1 MPGIPSLAAAP
12 IAWAVIPHFSP
23 ATSSQS
29 PIPASTSR
37 SASTVTTMGQ
47 ANSTAPGNYTFTSAG
62 NLLPYAEGNYAV
74 GCIAINV
81 PGKTE
86 GSVVPCHVFYPVSKD
101 HAGEGERPAWLA
113 IEYAQALGVAQLANT
128 FTECGGVALMTIFGQ
143 AATGCLKLPTPIGAP
158 PAPAPSAGWPC
169 CIMSHS
175 LTAWPLHQSAMAL
188 SIAGQGAVVV
198 CPTHCD
204 RTACVALTHGP
215 GPQRLLATYLPWDKK
230 CQEIRAAL
238 PPGASD
244 DEVRKLGLAWRQ
256 SQNEQRLAELDA
268 SLDHLN
274 ATLAAARPDLFAR
287 PFKEGR
293 PFARVRDNVA
303 VVGMSFGGATAAA
316 FALRDGSRAVPRV
329 THCFLLDPWIEQEDV
344 SPLSAADLDRPLHK
358 TLRTLRVWLDMGGL
372 VAKTSA
378 QAAETLVA
386 NAAKNA
392 KPRTLGIVRVE
403 GAGHYAQT
411 DIPSVFEHGPLRC
424 FYLALRGRAQNV
436 DAAPPARETLMA
448 CLSLVLDALRDDGW
462 VQVRQAASS
471 KVAEYL

>member
-1 MPGIPSLAAAP
+1 
-12 IAWAVIPHFSP
+12 
-23 ATSSQS
+23 
-29 PIPASTSR
+29 
-37 SASTVTTMGQ
+37 MGQ

-244 DEVRKLGLAWRQ
+244 DEVPKMNSG
-256 SQNEQRLAELDA
+256 SP
-268 SLDHLN
+268 SSMHLS
-274 ATLAAARPDLFAR
+274 T
-287 PFKEGR
+287 
-293 PFARVRDNVA
+293 
-303 VVGMSFGGATAAA
+303 T
-316 FALRDGSRAVPRV
+316 
-329 THCFLLDPWIEQEDV
+329 
-344 SPLSAADLDRPLHK
+344 
-358 TLRTLRVWLDMGGL
+358 
-372 VAKTSA
+372 
-378 QAAETLVA
+378 
-386 NAAKNA
+386 
-392 KPRTLGIVRVE
+392 
-403 GAGHYAQT
+403 
-411 DIPSVFEHGPLRC
+411 
-424 FYLALRGRAQNV
+424 
-436 DAAPPARETLMA
+436 
-448 CLSLVLDALRDDGW
+448 
-462 VQVRQAASS
+462 
-471 KVAEYL
+471 

>member
-1 MPGIPSLAAAP
+1 
-12 IAWAVIPHFSP
+12 
-23 ATSSQS
+23 
-29 PIPASTSR
+29 
-37 SASTVTTMGQ
+37 MGQ
-47 ANSTAPGNYTFTSAG
+47 AYSTAPGNYTFTSAG
-62 NLLPYAEGNYAV
+62 DLLPFAEGNYAV

-128 FTECGGVALMTIFGQ
+128 FTECGGVVLMTIFGQ

-256 SQNEQRLAELDA
+256 AQNEQRLAELDA

-344 SPLSAADLDRPLHK
+344 SPLSAADLERPLHK

-378 QAAETLVA
+378 QAAESLVA

-411 DIPSVFEHGPLRC
+411 DIPSDFEHGQLRC